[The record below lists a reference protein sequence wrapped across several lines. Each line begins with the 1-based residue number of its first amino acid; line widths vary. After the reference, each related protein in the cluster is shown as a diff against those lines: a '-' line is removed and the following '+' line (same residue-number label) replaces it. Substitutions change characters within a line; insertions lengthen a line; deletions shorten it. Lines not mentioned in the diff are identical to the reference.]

1 MSKTGFKCTFKN
13 VFALTFLYV
22 LIGSPLIFPAAAS
35 SIGVQVGTWA
45 KYSILF
51 EYTSSA
57 ENLMPSN
64 LTAVLREATE
74 TDWNNVTVKDIY
86 SDSDITLEVTTHV
99 KNGTSIT
106 DTYVVNI
113 LTGEGNITFPVLV
126 VANLQQGDN
135 IIDDPSAPVI
145 NKTIT
150 MNYAGANRE
159 VNFVPII
166 AGNVGWNIAQ
176 QRYVID
182 GNGSLRYFYFDKK
195 TGFLCRFELL
205 TKEVESSYDLSTH
218 MNIVMMQTNLW
229 VPETF
234 SGWVWWL
241 VGATIIIVPAI
252 LFYFS
257 WTRKKKR
264 RRVAPH
270 LTKHR

>member
-1 MSKTGFKCTFKN
+1 MSKARIKCTFRK
-13 VFALTFLYV
+13 VFTLTLFYI
-22 LIGSPLIFPAAAS
+22 LIVSTLIFPAAAS

-64 LTAVLREATE
+64 ITDALREATE
-74 TDWNNVTVKDIY
+74 RDWNNVTVKDIY
-86 SDSDITLEVTTHV
+86 ANSDITLEVITHA
-99 KNGTSIT
+99 KNGTSFR
-106 DTYVVNI
+106 DTYVVNV
-113 LTGEGNITFPVLV
+113 LTGQGNISFPEVV
-126 VANLQQGDN
+126 VANLQEGEVL
-135 IIDDPSAPVI
+135 IDEPDSPVV
-145 NKTIT
+145 NKTKT

-166 AGNVGWNIAQ
+166 AGSVGWNIEQ
-176 QRYVID
+176 QRYIIE

-195 TGFLCRFELL
+195 TGLLCQFEVL
-205 TKEVESSYDLSTH
+205 TKEVYDSYILSSH

-229 VPETF
+229 VAEPFT
-234 SGWVWWL
+234 GWWA
-241 VGATIIIVPAI
+241 VGAVIIIVSAI

-264 RRVAPH
+264 RRV
-270 LTKHR
+270 

>member
-22 LIGSPLIFPAAAS
+22 LIVSTLIFPAAAS

-57 ENLMPSN
+57 ENLMPSK
-64 LTAVLREATE
+64 LTDALREATE
-74 TDWNNVTVKDIY
+74 RDWNNVTVKDIY
-86 SDSDITLEVTTHV
+86 ANSDITLEVITHV
-99 KNGTSIT
+99 KNGTSFR
-106 DTYVVNI
+106 DTYVVNV
-113 LTGEGNITFPVLV
+113 LTGQGNISFPEVV
-126 VANLQQGDN
+126 VANLQQGDSL
-135 IIDDPSAPVI
+135 IDEPDSPVV
-145 NKTIT
+145 NKTKT

-166 AGNVGWNIAQ
+166 AGSVGWNVAQ
-176 QRYVID
+176 QRYLIE

-195 TGFLCRFELL
+195 TGLLCQFELL
-205 TKEVESSYDLSTH
+205 TKEVEASYILSTH
-218 MNIVMMQTNLW
+218 MNIVMVQTNLW
-229 VPETF
+229 VAETF

-241 VGATIIIVPAI
+241 VGAAVIIVPAI